1 MHLCFKFARSQSSLK
16 LVRHLSAA
24 HLPPLPVPAL
34 QDTLQKCLR
43 TIQPLVT
50 EDQLQETDSLFRK
63 FGEPG
68 GVGTQLQELLLKR
81 AEKEEN
87 WLADWWLNSAYLE
100 YRSPVVV
107 FSSPGL
113 VMPQQQFQSEDDQ
126 LHFTAQL
133 VLAVLDFKSLIDRD
147 QLQPEIMGKDPL
159 DMSQY
164 KKVFGTC
171 RLPRIPRDQ
180 LAYHPTSKH
189 IIVMHRNNIFQLNV
203 LADDGSLYSEAQLFS
218 ALSLIVELTEQD
230 VTPVGVL
237 TSDSRDNWSKSYEL
251 LAQDAGNVEVLNSI
265 ESALFVVCLDQPS
278 GAVGLDDRTISGRQT
293 MHGDGPMSNGGNRWF
308 DKTIQF
314 IVSEEGRV
322 GLTYEHSPAEGQP
335 IASIVD
341 HIMAYIDG
349 NKAEEVVGDP
359 TPSANLCVPL
369 KFNINQE
376 VQQAIKSS
384 AANLEKLV
392 NNVEACAFSFDK
404 YGKEFI
410 KSQKLSPDSFI
421 QMAMQ
426 FAFYRLHK
434 VAGAHYETAATR
446 KFLHGR
452 TETIRSCSVESVA
465 FAQTMLDPT
474 ASPHQKLAALKK
486 AVNGHKDY
494 TLQALNGLGV
504 DRHLLGLKLTA
515 ISHGLPIPPLFSDPG
530 YLRSLHMRL
539 STSQVAVKSDGFM
552 IYGPLVED
560 GYGCCYNPRSNDIK
574 FGTTAI
580 ISCAETSAVKF
591 VDSLD
596 QSLTDMHQLLIST
609 PTAHL

>member
-1 MHLCFKFARSQSSLK
+1 MHLCFKFSRSQSSLR
-16 LVRHLSAA
+16 LVRNLSSAQ
-24 HLPPLPVPAL
+24 LPHLPVPAL
-34 QDTLQKCLR
+34 QDTLKKCLR

-50 EDQLQETDSLFRK
+50 EEQLKQTDSIFKK

-68 GVGTQLQELLLKR
+68 GLGAKLQDLLLNR

-87 WLADWWLNSAYLE
+87 W
-100 YRSPVVV
+100 
-107 FSSPGL
+107 
-113 VMPQQQFQSEDDQ
+113 
-126 LHFTAQL
+126 
-133 VLAVLDFKSLIDRD
+133 
-147 QLQPEIMGKDPL
+147 
-159 DMSQY
+159 
-164 KKVFGTC
+164 
-171 RLPRIPRDQ
+171 
-180 LAYHPTSKH
+180 
-189 IIVMHRNNIFQLNV
+189 IFQLNV
-203 LADDGSLYSEAQLFS
+203 LAEDGSLYSESQLFS
-218 ALSLIVELTEQD
+218 ALGLITDLTEQE
-230 VTPVGVL
+230 VTPVGLL
-237 TSDSRDNWSKSYEL
+237 TSDSRDNWSKSYQL
-251 LAQDAGNVEVLNSI
+251 LAQDAANLEVLKSI

-278 GAVGLDDRTISGRQT
+278 GTMGLDDRTVSGRQT
-293 MHGDGPMSNGGNRWF
+293 MHGDGAMSNGGNRWF

-314 IVSEEGRV
+314 LVSEEGRV

-341 HIMAYIDG
+341 HIMGYIDG
-349 NKAEEVVGDP
+349 NKFEQVVGDP
-359 TPSANLCVPL
+359 TPAANLCIPL
-369 KFNINQE
+369 KFKISNE
-376 VQQAIKSS
+376 VQEAIKSA
-384 AANLEKLV
+384 AANLENLV
-392 NNVEACAFSFDK
+392 NNVEACGFSFDK

-410 KSQKLSPDSFI
+410 KSQKLSPDSYI

-434 VAGAHYETAATR
+434 VPAAHYESAATR

-465 FAQTMLDPT
+465 FAKTMLDSS

-486 AVNGHKDY
+486 AINGHKDY

-515 ISHGLPIPPLFSDPG
+515 ISHGLPVPPLFSDPG
-530 YLRSLHMRL
+530 YLQSLHMRL

-574 FGTTAI
+574 FGTTALN
-580 ISCAETSAVKF
+580 SCAETSAVKF
-591 VDSLD
+591 VESLD